1 MDIKFTMVM
10 EKEIAQKMTYVGKY
24 YGRSRIK
31 EIEWASKEWIA
42 QFEKVHGVI
51 TQEDID
57 KLTKST
63 EK

>member
-1 MDIKFTMVM
+1 MNIKFTMVINR
-10 EKEIAQKMTYVGKY
+10 EIAQKMSYIGKY

-42 QFEKVHGVI
+42 LFEKEHGLI

-57 KLTKST
+57 KIS
-63 EK
+63 EKAEE